1 MSPQAALRRPQRRR
15 VGKGAVAPCTPRED
29 SMRTSRS
36 IALATLLSL
45 CLPVAAMAEDKPLPA
60 AIAAPGETVVLTAHA
75 VGLQLYQCK
84 PGADGK
90 LAWAFTAPQATLTV
104 DGKVVGKHGAGPS
117 WELLDGSGITAKAV
131 ANAPGATEND
141 IPWLKLE
148 VTSHKGAGQLA
159 DVTTVQRINTVGG
172 VLKGACDRERGE
184 GMPYE
189 ADYVFLKK

>member
-1 MSPQAALRRPQRRR
+1 MRVSASIIPALLL
-15 VGKGAVAPCTPRED
+15 T
-29 SMRTSRS
+29 TS
-36 IALATLLSL
+36 LT
-45 CLPVAAMAEDKPLPA
+45 AMADDKPLPA
-60 AIAAPGETVVLTAHA
+60 AIAAPGETVVLTVHA

-90 LAWAFTAPQATLTV
+90 LAWTFTAPQATLTA

-141 IPWLKLE
+141 IPWLRLE
-148 VTSHKGAGQLA
+148 VTSHKGAGQL
-159 DVTTVQRINTVGG
+159 DGVTTVQRINTKGG
-172 VLKGACDRERGE
+172 VMKGPCDRERGE

-189 ADYVFLKK
+189 ADYVFLRKA